1 MTRRPRGAPPRRR
14 GLLAAVFAV
23 ALCLAVPVAASAAE
37 WNDGDVFV
45 GLISGEYNVYDNGG
59 TLQETISQGSL
70 GFAVDCAFDR
80 AGVLH
85 TTAFGFSKV
94 VRFRAPHPHTKLA
107 DVPTGPNP
115 ESVSFARDGSFYV
128 GHQANPNSLRK
139 FTGAGTP
146 LQSFTPANPATM
158 LDLSADQRT
167 MFYTSTS
174 GTARGEIHRFHVV
187 SGADLPDFTKLG
199 STDKLADFKLLPPGD
214 GTGGAILSQ
223 VKSIKRVD
231 GSGRVVKEYDVPAR
245 TTGSASRSIRTG
257 ARSGHRPASPATS
270 SASTSPRAPSTAA
283 RSRARPTRS
292 GSA

>member
-94 VRFRAPHPHTKLA
+94 VRFRAPHA
-107 DVPTGPNP
+107 
-115 ESVSFARDGSFYV
+115 A
-128 GHQANPNSLRK
+128 HQA
-139 FTGAGTP
+139 
-146 LQSFTPANPATM
+146 
-158 LDLSADQRT
+158 
-167 MFYTSTS
+167 
-174 GTARGEIHRFHVV
+174 RGC
-187 SGADLPDFTKLG
+187 PDR
-199 STDKLADFKLLPPGD
+199 AEPGI
-214 GTGGAILSQ
+214 GL
-223 VKSIKRVD
+223 V
-231 GSGRVVKEYDVPAR
+231 
-245 TTGSASRSIRTG
+245 
-257 ARSGHRPASPATS
+257 RP
-270 SASTSPRAPSTAA
+270 
-283 RSRARPTRS
+283 
-292 GSA
+292 